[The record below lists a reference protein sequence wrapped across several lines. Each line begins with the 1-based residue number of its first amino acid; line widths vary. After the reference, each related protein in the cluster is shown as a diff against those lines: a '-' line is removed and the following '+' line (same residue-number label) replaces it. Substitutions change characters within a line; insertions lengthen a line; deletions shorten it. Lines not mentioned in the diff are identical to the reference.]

1 MVEVDRSPPGGHP
14 EDLSQRVT
22 YTFLVGVYLAT
33 NALKDT
39 VTLVEGP
46 DCVHMKT
53 QYVQGNHDWLS
64 TLTSVSGHHR
74 IANTALHPVQMT
86 RSREDA
92 LRGTLARIASHPT
105 TGGVL
110 LTSMP
115 MAAITGADYER
126 ICRDVQADTGRT
138 VIHVP
143 GRSLSGDWLDG
154 YQETLVS
161 LARQLD
167 LSGSTPVPERVAV
180 IGYLMDRHEGDHRA
194 NLREIRRLLT
204 ALGLDPVSIWLEGQR
219 FQDLTRVREAG
230 TLLAFPYGRK
240 AARWIARRTGARV
253 IECDL
258 PFGLP
263 ATERL
268 VQVLGKELGR
278 EQEAQT
284 LIQAEL
290 SRIIPS
296 LEFVIPFVFQ
306 HRRVGYVGD
315 PVLVRGL
322 RETLDLLGAELS
334 FAVITHPRHHLAGLP
349 EALGPATER
358 LEWPR
363 FKEMIA
369 FLRDRVASRG
379 IHLLVAHSGAVGLVT
394 GHGLASLEFGFPS
407 FHTHCLA
414 DRPFLGFGGV
424 LFFIDAMANALR
436 MAEVAQWT
444 ERLWGK

>member
-1 MVEVDRSPPGGHP
+1 MSETDRTPPGGPP

-33 NALKDT
+33 NAIRDA

-74 IANTALHPVQMT
+74 IANTALHPVHMA

-92 LRGTLARIASHPT
+92 LRGTLARIASHAT

-126 ICRDVQADTGRT
+126 ICRDVHADTGRE

-154 YQETLVS
+154 YQETLVA

-167 LSGSTPVPERVAV
+167 LSGGAPSPERVAV
-180 IGYLMDRHEGDHRA
+180 IGYLMDRNEGDHRA
-194 NLREIRRLLT
+194 NLREVRRLLT
-204 ALGLDPVSIWLEGQR
+204 ALGLDPVSIWLEGQGFR
-219 FQDLTRVREAG
+219 DLARVRDAG

-240 AARWIARRTGARV
+240 AARWIARKTGAR
-253 IECDL
+253 ILECDL

-263 ATERL
+263 ATERM
-268 VQVLGKELGR
+268 VLTLGRELGR
-278 EQEAQT
+278 EAEARA
-284 LIQAEL
+284 LLDAEL
-290 SRIIPS
+290 SRIVPAM
-296 LEFVIPFVFQ
+296 EFVIPFVFQ
-306 HRRVGYVGD
+306 HRRIGYVGD
-315 PVLVRGL
+315 PFLVRGL
-322 RETLDLLGAELS
+322 KETLDLLGADLS
-334 FAVITHPRHHLAGLP
+334 FAVIPHPRHHLAGLA
-349 EALGPATER
+349 EALGPTPER

-363 FKEMIA
+363 FKQMIA
-369 FLRDRVASRG
+369 FLRDRAASRG
-379 IHLLVAHSGAVGLVT
+379 IHLLVAHSGAVGLVP
-394 GHGLASLEFGFPS
+394 GLATLEFGFPS

-414 DRPFLGFGGV
+414 DRPFLGFQGV
-424 LFFIDAMANALR
+424 LFFLDAMANTLR
-436 MAEVAQWT
+436 MAEVARWT
-444 ERLWGK
+444 ERYWGK